1 MGDTRRVVVTGA
13 TGLIGRAL
21 CRALIAR
28 GDQVIVLS
36 RSPHAAERAVPGA
49 HGYVS
54 WSPGPPGA
62 WATALEG
69 AHAVVH
75 LAGAP
80 IASQRWDESYKHTIL
95 ESRVAGTRGVV
106 AAIGQAAVPP
116 RVLISASG
124 VDYYGDC
131 GDAVVD
137 ESSPAGIGFLSQV
150 CVAWEL
156 EARRAEQLGVRTCML
171 RTGIVLD
178 RDEGALAKLLLPFQL
193 FVGGPVLPGTQ
204 WWSWI
209 HRDDMVGL
217 ILFTL
222 ENQAASGPFNATA
235 PNPERNRDF
244 SAALGRALG
253 RPSWAPVP
261 KFAIEL
267 LIGEMAGPLLIEK
280 QHAVPRKALDLGY
293 QFQFPQLEPALRAAL
308 REG

>member
-21 CRALIAR
+21 CHTLIER
-28 GDQVIVLS
+28 GYQVIVLS

-49 HGYVS
+49 AGYVS

-69 AHAVVH
+69 AYGVVH
-75 LAGAP
+75 LAGAS
-80 IASQRWDESYKHTIL
+80 IAGQRWDAAYKHAIL
-95 ESRVAGTRGVV
+95 ESRVSGTRGIVS
-106 AAIGQAAVPP
+106 AIGQVQTRPE
-116 RVLISASG
+116 VLVCSSG

-131 GDAVVD
+131 GDTPVD
-137 ESSPAGIGFLSQV
+137 ETTLAGIGFLSQV

-156 EARRAEQLGVRTCML
+156 EASRAEPLGVRTCML

-178 RDEGALAKLLLPFQL
+178 REEGALAKLLLPYQL

-209 HRDDMVGL
+209 HLDDIVGL
-217 ILFTL
+217 IMLAL
-222 ENQAASGPFNATA
+222 ENPQASGAINATA

-244 SAALGRALG
+244 SAILGRVLG

-261 KFAIEL
+261 RFALEL
-267 LIGEMAGPLLIEK
+267 LLGEMAAPLLIEK
-280 QHAVPRKALDLGY
+280 QRALPKKALELGY
-293 QFQFPQLEPALRAAL
+293 EFRYPQLEPALRAAL
-308 REG
+308 GKR